1 MTKELAKALER
12 RALASVII
20 DDTEFLGD
28 EETVEVVVVPPQV
41 IPSFAPPS
49 SPPSS
54 PFSDDLAVDPVC
66 DEFFQ
71 SAEPIDFG
79 MREVTLR
86 NMIRETFARNADVND
101 CTIHSLAENINV
113 PAPVVEKVLFKMLAE
128 FLKVN

>member
-1 MTKELAKALER
+1 MNPTKELAKALER

-28 EETVEVVVVPPQV
+28 EETVEVVVPPQV
-41 IPSFAPPS
+41 IPSFA
-49 SPPSS
+49 PPSS

>member
-1 MTKELAKALER
+1 MNSTKELAKALER

-28 EETVEVVVVPPQV
+28 EETVEVVVPPQV

-49 SPPSS
+49 SPL
-54 PFSDDLAVDPVC
+54 SDDLAVDPVC